1 MNVIDAGCELNRR
14 ILIVDDNRAI
24 HEDIV
29 KVLAG
34 TNREEQALE
43 ADEAFLFE
51 TERAEAVHFEIDSA
65 FQGQEALEKVRT
77 AIADGH
83 PYAMAFVDIR
93 MPPGW
98 DGVETIGHLWK
109 AAPSLQVVICTAY
122 SDYSWNEMRRHLGSS
137 DSLLILKKPFDNI
150 EVTQLAH
157 ALTRKWTVTRQAKEQ
172 TVKLQSELLSRIHT
186 ERDLRASQDRYLLAA
201 RGTNDGIWDWDLESG
216 AIYFAPRWKEMLGFA
231 EDEIEAQPG
240 EWLSRVHPEDSERLL
255 AKLDT
260 CMKAGGSNDFI
271 SEHRVCHKDGTW
283 RWMLNRAAVL
293 RSPEGTGLRIAGSQT
308 DVTRNK
314 AFDSLTTLPNRV
326 LFVES
331 VAKALELRKNGS
343 IPPFSVM
350 FIDLDGFKDV
360 NDSLGHAAG
369 DQLLIEV
376 ARRLEQTVRADSER
390 RRSTYVLAR
399 LGGDEFAALI
409 GDVPSYKEA
418 VALATEIQR
427 VLNQPFVLQSN
438 NVAIGASIGIALW
451 HQTCETPEEML
462 QDADTAMYRAKKL
475 GRARAVVFDADMRA
489 ETMNRIELAG
499 DLRLALAR
507 GELIVNYQPI
517 FHLSETQSGASGH
530 RLVGFEALAR
540 WRHPSRGLVMPREFI
555 PVAEETGLIVP
566 LGDIVLREAC
576 TRMKRWHELYPR
588 ETPVDLAVN
597 LSPSQ
602 LRDPNLVQR
611 IAAVLKETGF
621 DPCHLKLEI
630 TEAVLI
636 YDFPS
641 VLASVNALKEMG
653 IALEIDDFGT
663 GYACLSWLPS
673 LRCKYLKIDYSFVMG
688 MMRDA
693 HSLEI
698 IRAIITLAQ
707 NLKMNVIAEGIETKT
722 QLDVLRSLGCRFGQG
737 FYFARPLSAE
747 DAERMIAGSALEDSQ
762 PAGMDFSGLL
772 MESIAV

>member
-1 MNVIDAGCELNRR
+1 VNASDAGCELNRR

-34 TNREEQALE
+34 SGPEEQALD
-43 ADEAFLFE
+43 ADETLLFE
-51 TERAEAVHFEIDSA
+51 TERVQTVHFEIDSA
-65 FQGQEALEKVRT
+65 FQGQEGLEKVRA
-77 AIADGH
+77 AIADGR
-83 PYAMAFVDIR
+83 PYAMAFVDVR

-109 AAPSLQVVICTAY
+109 ADPSLQIVICTAY
-122 SDYSWNEMRRHLGSS
+122 SDYSWNEMRRQLGSS

-157 ALTRKWTVTRQAKEQ
+157 ALTRKWAVTRQAEEQ
-172 TVKLQSELLSRIHT
+172 TVKLRSELVSRIHT
-186 ERDLRASQDRYLLAA
+186 ERDLRASQERYLLAA
-201 RGTNDGIWDWDLESG
+201 RGTNDGIWDWDLENR

-231 EDEIEAQPG
+231 EDEIEAQPDA
-240 EWLSRVHPEDSERLL
+240 WLKRVHPEDSERLL
-255 AKLDT
+255 AQLDT
-260 CMKAGGSNDFI
+260 CTKAGGSNDFI
-271 SEHRVCHKDGTW
+271 SEHRVRHKDGTW
-283 RWMLNRAAVL
+283 RWMLNRAVVL
-293 RSPEGTGLRIAGSQT
+293 RSPEGKSLRIAGSQT

-331 VAKALELRKNGS
+331 VARSLELRKSGS
-343 IPPFSVM
+343 VPPFSVM

-360 NDSLGHAAG
+360 NDSLGHSAG

-376 ARRLEQTVRADSER
+376 ARRIEHTVRTDSER
-390 RRSTYVLAR
+390 RQSAYVLAR

-409 GDVPSYKEA
+409 GDVPGNQEA
-418 VALATEIQR
+418 VALAAEIQR
-427 VLNQPFVLQSN
+427 ELNRLFVLQN
-438 NVAIGASIGIALW
+438 NNIAVSASMGIALW
-451 HQTCETPEEML
+451 HPDCKSPEEML

-475 GRARAVVFDADMRA
+475 GRSRAVVFDTDMRV
-489 ETMNRIELAG
+489 ETMNRIRMKG

-517 FHLSETQSGASGH
+517 FHLSETHSGATGH

-540 WRHPSRGLVMPREFI
+540 WRHPLRGLIMPREFI

-576 TRMKRWHELYPR
+576 TRMKHWHERYPR
-588 ETPVDLAVN
+588 KTPVDLAVN

-621 DPCHLKLEI
+621 EPNHLKLEI

-636 YDFPS
+636 HDFPS
-641 VLASVNALKEMG
+641 VLASVNALREMG

-663 GYACLSWLPS
+663 GYSSLSWLPS
-673 LRCKYLKIDYSFVMG
+673 LRCKSLKIDYSFVMG
-688 MMRDA
+688 MIQDA
-693 HSLEI
+693 HSLEV
-698 IRAIITLAQ
+698 IRAIIGLAQ

-722 QLDVLRSLGCRFGQG
+722 QLDVLRGLGCQFGQG
-737 FYFARPLSAE
+737 FYLARPLSAE
-747 DAERMIAGSALEDSQ
+747 DAERMMEGAMEGSQA
-762 PAGMDFSGLL
+762 PGMDFSGLV
-772 MESIAV
+772 MEEIAG

>member
-1 MNVIDAGCELNRR
+1 LNVIGDGPELNRR

-34 TNREEQALE
+34 TGLEEQALD
-43 ADEAFLFE
+43 ADEALLFE
-51 TERAEAVHFEIDSA
+51 TEHVQPVHFEIDSA
-65 FQGQEALEKVRT
+65 FQGQEGLEKVRA
-77 AIADGH
+77 AIAEGH

-98 DGVETIGHLWK
+98 DGVETISHLWK
-109 AAPSLQVVICTAY
+109 AAPGLQVVICTAY

-157 ALTRKWTVTRQAKEQ
+157 ALTRKWTVTRQAEQ
-172 TVKLQSELLSRIHT
+172 QNVKLRDELVSRIHT
-186 ERDLRASQDRYLLAA
+186 ERDLRASRERYLLAA
-201 RGTNDGIWDWDLESG
+201 RGTNDGIWDWDLENS

-231 EDEIEAQPG
+231 EDEIEAQPE
-240 EWLSRVHPEDSERLL
+240 EWLSRVHPEDSERLQAQL
-255 AKLDT
+255 HT
-260 CMKAGGSNDFI
+260 CMKAAGSNDFI

-283 RWMLNRAAVL
+283 RWMLNRAVVL
-293 RSPEGTGLRIAGSQT
+293 RSPEGAALRIAGSQT

-331 VAKALELRKNGS
+331 VARMLELRKNGS
-343 IPPFSVM
+343 IPSFSVM

-376 ARRLEQTVRADSER
+376 ARRLEHTVRADSER
-390 RRSTYVLAR
+390 RRSAYVLAR

-409 GDVPSYKEA
+409 GDVPGCKDA
-418 VALATEIQR
+418 VALAAEIQR
-427 VLNQPFVLQSN
+427 VLSHLFVLQGN
-438 NVAIGASIGIALW
+438 NIAIGASIGIAPW
-451 HQTCETPEEML
+451 HQACETPEEML
-462 QDADTAMYRAKKL
+462 QDADTAMY
-475 GRARAVVFDADMRA
+475 RARAVVFDADMRA
-489 ETMNRIELAG
+489 ETMNRIELTG

-507 GELIVNYQPI
+507 GELFVDYQPI
-517 FHLSETQSGASGH
+517 FRLSETQSGAAGH
-530 RLVGFEALAR
+530 LLVGFEALAR

-576 TRMKRWHELYPR
+576 TRMKCWHELHPR
-588 ETPVDLAVN
+588 KTPADLAVN

-602 LRDPNLVQR
+602 LRDPDLVQR
-611 IAAVLKETGF
+611 VATVLKETGF
-621 DPCHLKLEI
+621 DPRHLKLEI
-630 TEAVLI
+630 TEAAMI
-636 YDFPS
+636 CDFPS

-663 GYACLSWLPS
+663 GYSCLSWLPS
-673 LRCKYLKIDYSFVMG
+673 LRCKSLKIDYSFVTG

-698 IRAIITLAQ
+698 IRTIVALAH
-707 NLKMNVIAEGIETKT
+707 NLKMNVIAEGIETKA

-737 FYFARPLSAE
+737 FYLSRPLSAA
-747 DAERMIAGSALEDSQ
+747 DAERMIEGGATEDSQ

-772 MESIAV
+772 MEAIPR